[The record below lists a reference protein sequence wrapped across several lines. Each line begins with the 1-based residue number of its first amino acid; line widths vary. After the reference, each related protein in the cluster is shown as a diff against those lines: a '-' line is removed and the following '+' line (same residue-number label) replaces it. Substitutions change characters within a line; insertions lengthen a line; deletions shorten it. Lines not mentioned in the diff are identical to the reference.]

1 MLAAEEDG
9 IRGERR
15 DILTELAAS
24 LADMPLTSILA
35 DPVLARAAA
44 QKLERVALRL
54 DSGRAVAAFL
64 AVPDQTS
71 APGVVLSRVWWSLND
86 QIKTMAQEFM
96 HEGFVALA
104 VDLMHGKTATRRN
117 NTKRFLGQVSRAE
130 TLELSGKWLRWL
142 REQP

>member
-1 MLAAEEDG
+1 
-9 IRGERR
+9 
-15 DILTELAAS
+15 
-24 LADMPLTSILA
+24 
-35 DPVLARAAA
+35 
-44 QKLERVALRL
+44 
-54 DSGRAVAAFL
+54 
-64 AVPDQTS
+64 
-71 APGVVLSRVWWSLND
+71 
-86 QIKTMAQEFM
+86 M

>member
-1 MLAAEEDG
+1 MLAAKEDS

-15 DILTELAAS
+15 YILTGLAAS
-24 LADMPLTSILA
+24 LAGMPLTSILA

-44 QKLERVALRL
+44 QKLERVTLRL
-54 DSGRAVAAFL
+54 ESGRKVAAFL
-64 AVPDQTS
+64 AVPDQTP

-86 QIKTMAQEFM
+86 QIKTMAQEFC
-96 HEGFVALA
+96 EGFVALA
-104 VDLMHGKTATRRN
+104 VDLMHGKTAARQN
-117 NTKRFLGQVSRAE
+117 NAKRFLGQVSRAE